1 MMMIITRV
9 VMIVM
14 SDRVIDIELPD
25 GKVIYS
31 LQEDETYKYLG
42 ILEADKFLGEEMKLK
57 KLKGV
62 FEMIKKVLN
71 SKLNDRNLEQG
82 VVNGSVN
89 FKIFNNILV

>member
-1 MMMIITRV
+1 MMMLITRV

-14 SDRVIDIELPD
+14 RDRVIDIELPD

-31 LQEDETYKYLG
+31 LQEDETCKYLG
-42 ILEADKFLGEEMKLK
+42 ILEGDKFLGEEMKLK

-62 FEMIKKVLN
+62 SEMIKKVLN

>member
-31 LQEDETYKYLG
+31 LQEDETCKYLG

-71 SKLNDRNLEQG
+71 SKLNERNLEQG